1 MIEKMTLFILEWFA
15 IILGSW
21 LFSFIPFVF
30 VDVSMMEATLI
41 NTVAIRMYMSLRGR
55 F

>member
-1 MIEKMTLFILEWFA
+1 MIEKIILFIVEWFT

-21 LFSFIPFVF
+21 LFSFVPFVF

-41 NTVAIRMYMSLRGR
+41 NVVVIRMYMSLKGR